1 MLKLSKRKLY
11 GEKIMDISTEFKKI
25 FNTAETPL
33 SVYCPYRIAP
43 VGAHSD
49 YQHGLISGFAID
61 HGVTINFLPT
71 NDGSVTIHS
80 LNFEGITQFSVDEL
94 PQRSYE
100 WGDFAKAAFVSLKRK
115 YKIENGF
122 IGVIN
127 GSLPVGGLSSS
138 AAVLIAYICA
148 IAKINSISF
157 TKAELIDLALYAEHD
172 YLEMNVGKMDQSCEV
187 YSKKDH
193 LLFLDTLDDSYK
205 LIPTS
210 PDMPPYEFAV
220 IFSGKERKL
229 AGTAFNS
236 RVDEAKA
243 ASFALRAFAGIPYGS
258 FKDSYM
264 RDVERSVFEEYK
276 DKIPPAW
283 RRRAEHFYGE
293 FDRVQR
299 GAAAWEKGDIEAFG
313 KIMFESGESSIYN
326 WQTGSPE
333 LKTLYEIMLECKG
346 VYGGR
351 FSGAG
356 FNGSSIALINPA
368 EKEHV
373 SAFLKEEYLKVYPQ
387 YKNDFSIHFCKTADG
402 VEF

>member
-1 MLKLSKRKLY
+1 
-11 GEKIMDISTEFKKI
+11 MDVTKKFKET
-25 FNTAETPL
+25 FNTAEEPL
-33 SVYCPYRIAP
+33 SAYCPYRIAP

-61 HGVTINFLPT
+61 HGVEIRFLPT
-71 NDGSVTIHS
+71 DDGSVKIYS
-80 LNFEGITQFSVDEL
+80 GNFDGKTEFSVYEL

-100 WGDFAKAAFVSLKRK
+100 WGDFAKAAFVSLKRRF
-115 YKIENGF
+115 KIDKGL
-122 IGVIN
+122 IGYIY
-127 GSLPVGGLSSS
+127 GDLPVGGLSSS
-138 AAVLIAYICA
+138 AAVLIAYISA
-148 IAKINSISF
+148 ITKINDIKI
-157 TKAELIDLALYAEHD
+157 TKSEVIDFALYAEHD

-193 LLFLDTLDDSYK
+193 LLFLDTLNDSYK

-210 PDMPPYEFAV
+210 KNMPAYEFAV

-229 AGTAFNS
+229 ANTAFNS

-243 ASFALRAFAGIPYGS
+243 AAFALRAFADIPYGS

-264 RDVERSVFEEYK
+264 RDVPREVFDEHK

-299 GAAAWEKGDIEAFG
+299 GAAAWENGDIAEFG
-313 KIMFESGESSIYN
+313 RIMFESGYSSIYN
-326 WQTGSPE
+326 WETGSPE
-333 LKTLYEIMLECKG
+333 LKALYEIMLNCDG

-356 FNGSSIALINPA
+356 FNGSSIALINP
-368 EKEHV
+368 EKRDEV
-373 SAFLKEEYLKVYPQ
+373 QQFLKEEYLKIYPQ
-387 YKNDFSIHFCKTADG
+387 YKNEFSIHFCKTADG
-402 VEF
+402 LKI

>member
-1 MLKLSKRKLY
+1 MILA
-11 GEKIMDISTEFKKI
+11 DAFKKK
-25 FNTAETPL
+25 FHTAETPL

-61 HGVTINFLPT
+61 EGVTLAFLPT
-71 NDGSVTIHS
+71 QDGTVQLYSE
-80 LNFEGITQFSVDEL
+80 NFEGCAEFSAFEL
-94 PQRSYE
+94 AERVYD
-100 WGDFAKAAFVSLKRK
+100 WGDFARAAFVSVKRK
-115 YKIENGF
+115 HRVEKGM
-122 IGVIN
+122 IGLIY

-138 AAVLIAYICA
+138 AAVLISYICA
-148 IAKINSISF
+148 ICKINDIEL
-157 TKAELIDLALYAEHD
+157 TRAQLIDLALYAEHD

-210 PDMPPYEFAV
+210 EKMPPYEFAV
-220 IFSGKERKL
+220 IFSGRERKL

-264 RDVERSVFEEYK
+264 RDVPREIFDEYK
-276 DKIPPAW
+276 SRIPPAW

-293 FDRVQR
+293 FSRVQR
-299 GAAAWEKGDIEAFG
+299 GAKAWENGDIAEFG
-313 KIMFESGESSIYN
+313 RIMFESGHSSIYN
-326 WQTGSPE
+326 WETGSPE
-333 LKTLYEIMLECKG
+333 LKTLYEIMLKCPG
-346 VYGGR
+346 IYGGR

-356 FNGSSIALINPA
+356 FNGSSVALIDPA
-368 EKEHV
+368 KREEIE
-373 SAFLKEEYLKVYPQ
+373 AFLKEEYLAVYPQ
-387 YKNDFSIHFCKTADG
+387 YKDDFSIRFCRTADG
-402 VEF
+402 VKL

>member
-1 MLKLSKRKLY
+1 
-11 GEKIMDISTEFKKI
+11 MDISAEFKKK
-25 FNTAETPL
+25 FNTQEDPL

-61 HGVTINFLPT
+61 QGVEIKFLPT
-71 NDGSVTIHS
+71 DNGEVEIYSGNFDGKT
-80 LNFEGITQFSVDEL
+80 EFSVYEL
-94 PQRSYE
+94 PQRAFD
-100 WGDFAKAAFVSLKRK
+100 WGDFPKAAFVSLKRK
-115 YKIENGF
+115 HRIDKGLQGYIY
-122 IGVIN
+122 

-148 IAKINSISF
+148 ICKINDIHLSR
-157 TKAELIDLALYAEHD
+157 AEIIDFALYAEHD

-210 PDMPPYEFAV
+210 ENMPPYEFAV

-229 AGTAFNS
+229 ANTAFNS

-243 ASFALRAFAGIPYGS
+243 AAYALRAFADIPYGS

-264 RDVERSVFEEYK
+264 RDVPREIFDEYK
-276 DKIPPAW
+276 DRIPAAW

-293 FDRVQR
+293 FERVKR
-299 GAAAWEKGDIEAFG
+299 GAKAWSEGDIVEFG
-313 KIMFESGESSIYN
+313 KVMFESGYSSIYN
-326 WQTGSPE
+326 WETGSPE
-333 LKTLYEIMLECKG
+333 LQTLYEIMKRTDG
-346 VYGGR
+346 IYGGR

-356 FNGSSIALINPA
+356 FNWSSIALIDPA
-368 EKEHV
+368 KKEQI
-373 SAFLKEEYLKVYPQ
+373 AKTLREEYLKVYPQ
-387 YKNDFSIHFCKTADG
+387 YEKEFSIHFCHTADG
-402 VEF
+402 VEV

>member
-1 MLKLSKRKLY
+1 MILA
-11 GEKIMDISTEFKKI
+11 DAFKKK

-61 HGVTINFLPT
+61 EGVTLAFLPT
-71 NDGSVTIHS
+71 QDGTVQLYSE
-80 LNFEGITQFSVDEL
+80 NFEGCAEFSAFEL
-94 PQRSYE
+94 AERVYD
-100 WGDFAKAAFVSLKRK
+100 WGDFARAAFVSVKRK
-115 YKIENGF
+115 HRVEKGM
-122 IGVIN
+122 IGLIY

-138 AAVLIAYICA
+138 AAVLISYICA
-148 IAKINSISF
+148 ICKINDIEL
-157 TKAELIDLALYAEHD
+157 TRAQLIDLALYAEHD

-187 YSKKDH
+187 YSQKDH

-210 PDMPPYEFAV
+210 EKMPPYEFAV
-220 IFSGKERKL
+220 IFSGRERKL

-264 RDVERSVFEEYK
+264 RDVPREIFDEYK
-276 DKIPPAW
+276 SKIPPAW

-293 FDRVQR
+293 FSRVQR
-299 GAAAWEKGDIEAFG
+299 GAKAWENGDIAEFG
-313 KIMFESGESSIYN
+313 RIMFESGHSSIYN
-326 WQTGSPE
+326 WETGSPE
-333 LKTLYEIMLECKG
+333 LKTLYEIMLKCPG
-346 VYGGR
+346 IYGGR

-356 FNGSSIALINPA
+356 FNGSSVALIDPA
-368 EKEHV
+368 KREEIE
-373 SAFLKEEYLKVYPQ
+373 AFLKEEYLAVYPQ
-387 YKNDFSIHFCKTADG
+387 YKDDFSIRFCRTADG
-402 VEF
+402 VKL

>member
-1 MLKLSKRKLY
+1 MC
-11 GEKIMDISTEFKKI
+11 ISEEFKKK
-25 FNTAETPL
+25 FNTSEEPL

-61 HGVTINFLPT
+61 HGVEIKFLPT
-71 NDGSVTIHS
+71 DDGSVKIYST
-80 LNFEGITQFSVDEL
+80 NFNGITEFSVYEL
-94 PQRSYE
+94 PQRSFE
-100 WGDFAKAAFVSLKRK
+100 WGDFAKAAFVSLKRM
-115 YKIENGF
+115 YKIEKGL
-122 IGVIN
+122 IGLIN
-127 GSLPVGGLSSS
+127 GNLPVGGLSSS

-148 IAKINSISF
+148 IAKINNITLEKSQI
-157 TKAELIDLALYAEHD
+157 IDFALYAEHD

-193 LLFLDTLDDSYK
+193 LLFLDTLDDSYR

-210 PDMPPYEFAV
+210 SNMPPYEFAV

-229 AGTAFNS
+229 ANTAFNS

-243 ASFALRAFAGIPYGS
+243 AAFALRAFANIPYGS

-264 RDVERSVFEEYK
+264 RDVPKEIFDEYK
-276 DKIPPAW
+276 NKIPENW
-283 RRRAEHFYGE
+283 RKRAEHFYSE
-293 FDRVQR
+293 FDRVKR
-299 GAAAWEKGDIEAFG
+299 GAKAWEQGNIVEFG
-313 KIMFESGESSIYN
+313 KIMFESGHSSIYN
-326 WQTGSPE
+326 WETGSPE
-333 LKTLYEIMLECKG
+333 LKTLYEIMQKCKG

-368 EKEHV
+368 EKENV
-373 SAFLKEEYLKVYPQ
+373 ENFLKEEYLKVYPQ
-387 YKNDFSIHFCKTADG
+387 YKDEFSIHFCKTADG
-402 VEF
+402 VTI

>member
-1 MLKLSKRKLY
+1 MNVKA
-11 GEKIMDISTEFKKI
+11 EFAKK
-25 FNTAETPL
+25 FNTAKEPL
-33 SVYCPYRIAP
+33 RVYCPYRIAP

-61 HGVTINFLPT
+61 HGVEIYFLPT
-71 NDGSVTIHS
+71 GNGEVKIYSG
-80 LNFEGITQFSVDEL
+80 NFEGVTDFSVYEL

-115 YKIENGF
+115 FRIEKGLIGF
-122 IGVIN
+122 IY

-138 AAVLIAYICA
+138 AAVLIAYISA
-148 IAKINSISF
+148 ICKINDI
-157 TKAELIDLALYAEHD
+157 KINRAELIDFALYAEHD

-193 LLFLDTLDDSYK
+193 LLFLDTLDDSYR

-229 AGTAFNS
+229 ANTAFNS

-243 ASFALRAFAGIPYGS
+243 ASFALRAFADIPYGS

-264 RDVERSVFEEYK
+264 RDVPKEVFDTYK

-299 GAAAWEKGDIEAFG
+299 GAKAWEQGDIKEFG
-313 KIMFESGESSIYN
+313 KIMFESGFSSIYN
-326 WQTGSPE
+326 WETGSPE
-333 LKTLYEIMLECKG
+333 LQALYEIMKRCDG

-356 FNGSSIALINPA
+356 FNGSSIALIDPA
-368 EKEHV
+368 KRDFVAE
-373 SAFLKEEYLKVYPQ
+373 FLKTEYLKIYPQ
-387 YKNDFSIHFCKTADG
+387 YEKDFSIHFCHTADG
-402 VEF
+402 VEL

>member
-1 MLKLSKRKLY
+1 MNVKAQ
-11 GEKIMDISTEFKKI
+11 FKQK
-25 FNTAETPL
+25 FNTAEEPL
-33 SVYCPYRIAP
+33 RVYCPYRIAP

-61 HGVTINFLPT
+61 HGVEIYFLPT
-71 NDGSVTIHS
+71 DNGEVTIYS
-80 LNFEGITQFSVDEL
+80 GNFDGVTCFSVYEL

-115 YKIENGF
+115 FRIEKGLIGF
-122 IGVIN
+122 IN
-127 GSLPVGGLSSS
+127 GTLPVGGLSSS
-138 AAVLIAYICA
+138 AAVLIAYINA
-148 IAKINSISF
+148 ICKINDI
-157 TKAELIDLALYAEHD
+157 KIDRAELIDFALYAEHD

-193 LLFLDTLDDSYK
+193 LLFLDTLDDSYR

-210 PDMPPYEFAV
+210 ENMPPYEFAV

-229 AGTAFNS
+229 ANTAFNS

-243 ASFALRAFAGIPYGS
+243 ASFALRAFADIPYGS

-264 RDVERSVFEEYK
+264 RDVPREVFDAHK

-299 GAAAWEKGDIEAFG
+299 GAKAWEKGDIKEFG
-313 KIMFESGESSIYN
+313 KIMFESGYSSIYN
-326 WQTGSPE
+326 WETGSAE
-333 LKTLYEIMLECKG
+333 LQSLYEIMKRCDG
-346 VYGGR
+346 IYGGR

-356 FNGSSIALINPA
+356 FNGSSIALIDPA
-368 EKEHV
+368 KKDFVAE
-373 SAFLKEEYLKVYPQ
+373 FLKTEYLKIYPQ
-387 YKNDFSIHFCKTADG
+387 YEKDFSIHFCKTADG
-402 VEF
+402 VEL

>member
-1 MLKLSKRKLY
+1 MILA
-11 GEKIMDISTEFKKI
+11 DAFKKK

-61 HGVTINFLPT
+61 EGVTLAFLPT
-71 NDGSVTIHS
+71 QDGTVQLYSE
-80 LNFEGITQFSVDEL
+80 NFEGCAEFSAFEL
-94 PQRSYE
+94 AERVYD
-100 WGDFAKAAFVSLKRK
+100 WGDFARAASVPAKRK
-115 YKIENGF
+115 HRVEKGMTGLIY
-122 IGVIN
+122 

-138 AAVLIAYICA
+138 AAVLISYICA
-148 IAKINSISF
+148 ICKINDIEL
-157 TKAELIDLALYAEHD
+157 TRAQLIDLALYAEHD

-210 PDMPPYEFAV
+210 EKMPPYEFAV
-220 IFSGKERKL
+220 IFSGRERKL

-264 RDVERSVFEEYK
+264 RDVPREIFDEYK
-276 DKIPPAW
+276 SKIPPAW

-293 FDRVQR
+293 FSRVQR
-299 GAAAWEKGDIEAFG
+299 GAKAWENGDIAEFG
-313 KIMFESGESSIYN
+313 RIMFESGHSSIYN
-326 WQTGSPE
+326 WETGSPE
-333 LKTLYEIMLECKG
+333 LKTLYEIMLKCPG
-346 VYGGR
+346 IYGGR

-356 FNGSSIALINPA
+356 FNGSSVALIDPA
-368 EKEHV
+368 KREEIE
-373 SAFLKEEYLKVYPQ
+373 AFLKEEYLAVYPQ
-387 YKNDFSIHFCKTADG
+387 YKDDFSIRFCRTADG
-402 VEF
+402 VKL

>member
-1 MLKLSKRKLY
+1 MILA
-11 GEKIMDISTEFKKI
+11 DAFKKK

-61 HGVTINFLPT
+61 EGVTLAFLPT
-71 NDGSVTIHS
+71 QDGTVQLYSE
-80 LNFEGITQFSVDEL
+80 NFEGCAEFSAFEL
-94 PQRSYE
+94 AERVYD
-100 WGDFAKAAFVSLKRK
+100 WGDFARAAFVSVKRK
-115 YKIENGF
+115 HRVEKGM
-122 IGVIN
+122 IGLIY

-138 AAVLIAYICA
+138 AAVLISYICA
-148 IAKINSISF
+148 ICKIYDIEL
-157 TKAELIDLALYAEHD
+157 TRAQLIDLALYAEHD

-193 LLFLDTLDDSYK
+193 LLFLDTLDDSYT

-210 PDMPPYEFAV
+210 EKMPPYEFAV
-220 IFSGKERKL
+220 IFSGRERKL

-264 RDVERSVFEEYK
+264 RDVPREIFDEYK
-276 DKIPPAW
+276 SKIPPAW

-293 FDRVQR
+293 FSRVQR
-299 GAAAWEKGDIEAFG
+299 GAKAWENGDIAEFG
-313 KIMFESGESSIYN
+313 RIMFESGHSSIYN
-326 WQTGSPE
+326 WETGSPE
-333 LKTLYEIMLECKG
+333 LKTLYEIMLKCPG
-346 VYGGR
+346 IYGGR

-356 FNGSSIALINPA
+356 FNGSSVALIDPA
-368 EKEHV
+368 KREEIE
-373 SAFLKEEYLKVYPQ
+373 AFLKEEYLAVYPQ
-387 YKNDFSIHFCKTADG
+387 YKDDFSIRFCRTADG
-402 VEF
+402 VKL

>member
-1 MLKLSKRKLY
+1 
-11 GEKIMDISTEFKKI
+11 MDLEYEFKKK
-25 FNTAETPL
+25 FNTAQTPL
-33 SVYCPYRIAP
+33 TVYCPYRIAP

-61 HGVTINFLPT
+61 EGVTLAFLPT
-71 NDGSVTIHS
+71 DDGTVKLYSE
-80 LNFEGITQFSVDEL
+80 NFEGCAEFSAFEL
-94 PQRSYE
+94 AQRSFD
-100 WGDFAKAAFVSLKRK
+100 WGDFARAAFVSVKRK
-115 YKIENGF
+115 HRVEKGM
-122 IGVIN
+122 IGVIY

-138 AAVLIAYICA
+138 AAVLISYICA
-148 IAKINSISF
+148 ICRINDIEL
-157 TKAELIDLALYAEHD
+157 TRPELIDFALYAEHD

-210 PDMPPYEFAV
+210 EKMPPYEFAV

-229 AGTAFNS
+229 ANTAFNS

-264 RDVERSVFEEYK
+264 RDVPREIFDEYK
-276 DKIPPAW
+276 SKIPPAW
-283 RRRAEHFYGE
+283 RKRAEHFYGE
-293 FDRVQR
+293 FSRVQR
-299 GAAAWEKGDIEAFG
+299 GAKAWENGDIAEFG
-313 KIMFESGESSIYN
+313 RIMFESGHSSIYN
-326 WQTGSPE
+326 WETGSPE
-333 LKTLYEIMLECKG
+333 LKTLYEIMLECPG

-356 FNGSSIALINPA
+356 FNGSSIALIDPTKR
-368 EKEHV
+368 EEI
-373 SAFLKEEYLKVYPQ
+373 SAFLKERYLAAYPQ
-387 YKNDFSIHFCKTADG
+387 YKDDFSIRFCHTADG
-402 VEF
+402 VKI

>member
-1 MLKLSKRKLY
+1 MILA
-11 GEKIMDISTEFKKI
+11 DAFKKK

-61 HGVTINFLPT
+61 EGVTLAFLPT
-71 NDGSVTIHS
+71 QDGTVQLYSE
-80 LNFEGITQFSVDEL
+80 NFDGCAEFSAFEL
-94 PQRSYE
+94 AERVYD
-100 WGDFAKAAFVSLKRK
+100 WGDFARAAFVSVKRK
-115 YKIENGF
+115 HRVEKGM
-122 IGVIN
+122 IGLIY

-138 AAVLIAYICA
+138 AAVLISYICA
-148 IAKINSISF
+148 ICKINDIEL
-157 TKAELIDLALYAEHD
+157 TRAQLIDLALYAEHD
-172 YLEMNVGKMDQSCEV
+172 YLEMNGGKIDQSCEV

-210 PDMPPYEFAV
+210 EKMPPYEFAV
-220 IFSGKERKL
+220 IFSGRERKL

-236 RVDEAKA
+236 SVDEAKA

-264 RDVERSVFEEYK
+264 RDVPREIFDEYK
-276 DKIPPAW
+276 SKIPPAW

-293 FDRVQR
+293 FSRVQR
-299 GAAAWEKGDIEAFG
+299 GAKAWENGDIAEFG
-313 KIMFESGESSIYN
+313 RIMFESGHSSIYN
-326 WQTGSPE
+326 WETGSPE
-333 LKTLYEIMLECKG
+333 LKTLYEIMLKCPG
-346 VYGGR
+346 IYGGR

-356 FNGSSIALINPA
+356 FNGSSVALIDPA
-368 EKEHV
+368 KREEIE
-373 SAFLKEEYLKVYPQ
+373 AFLKEEYLAVYPQ
-387 YKNDFSIHFCKTADG
+387 YKDDFSIRFCRTADG
-402 VEF
+402 VKL

>member
-1 MLKLSKRKLY
+1 
-11 GEKIMDISTEFKKI
+11 MDISAQFKKK
-25 FNTAETPL
+25 FNTSQKPF
-33 SVYCPYRIAP
+33 SVFCPYRIAP

-61 HGVTINFLPT
+61 HGVEINYLPT
-71 NDGSVTIHS
+71 DNGSVKLYS
-80 LNFEGITQFSVDEL
+80 GNFDGVTEFSVYEL
-94 PQRSYE
+94 PQRNYN
-100 WGDFAKAAFVSLKRK
+100 WGDFAKAAFVSLKRSF
-115 YKIENGF
+115 KIDKGLIGF
-122 IGVIN
+122 IYGD
-127 GSLPVGGLSSS
+127 LPVGGLSSS

-148 IAKINSISF
+148 IAKINDISLSRQ
-157 TKAELIDLALYAEHD
+157 EIVDYALYAEHD

-193 LLFLDTLDDSYK
+193 LLFLDTLDDSYR

-210 PDMPPYEFAV
+210 EKMPPYEFAV
-220 IFSGKERKL
+220 IFSGRERKL
-229 AGTAFNS
+229 ANTAFNS

-243 ASFALRAFAGIPYGS
+243 AAFALRAFAGIPYGS

-264 RDVERSVFEEYK
+264 RDVKREVFDAYK

-299 GAAAWEKGDIEAFG
+299 GAKAWENGDISEFG
-313 KIMFESGESSIYN
+313 KIMFESGKSSIYN
-326 WQTGSPE
+326 WETGSPE
-333 LKTLYEIMLECKG
+333 LQTLYEIMLRCDG

-356 FNGSSIALINPA
+356 FNGSSIALINPDKR
-368 EKEHV
+368 ENV
-373 SAFLKEEYLKVYPQ
+373 SAFLREEYLKVYPR
-387 YKNDFSIHFCKTADG
+387 YEKDFSIHFCHTADG
-402 VEF
+402 VSL

>member
-1 MLKLSKRKLY
+1 
-11 GEKIMDISTEFKKI
+11 MDITSEFKKR
-25 FNTAETPL
+25 FNTSEEPL

-49 YQHGLISGFAID
+49 YQHGLISGFAIN
-61 HGVTINFLPT
+61 HGVEIKFLPT
-71 NDGSVTIHS
+71 ENGEVKIFSG
-80 LNFEGITQFSVDEL
+80 NFEGVAEFSAYEL
-94 PQRSYE
+94 PQRSYD

-115 YKIENGF
+115 HRIEKGLIGF
-122 IGVIN
+122 IY

-138 AAVLIAYICA
+138 AAVLISYICA
-148 IAKINSISF
+148 ICKINDI
-157 TKAELIDLALYAEHD
+157 TLTRAELIDIALYAEHD

-210 PDMPPYEFAV
+210 SNMPEYEFAV

-229 AGTAFNS
+229 ANTAFNS

-264 RDVERSVFEEYK
+264 RDVPKEVFEEHK

-299 GAAAWEKGDIEAFG
+299 GAKAWESGNIEEFG
-313 KIMFESGESSIYN
+313 KIMFESGYSSIYN
-326 WQTGSPE
+326 WETGSPE
-333 LKTLYEIMLECKG
+333 LKTLYEIMLKCDG

-356 FNGSSIALINPA
+356 FNGSSIALINPDKREA
-368 EKEHV
+368 V
-373 SAFLKEEYLKVYPQ
+373 SEFLKEEYLKVYPQ

-402 VEF
+402 VEL

>member
-1 MLKLSKRKLY
+1 MNVKAQFQQK
-11 GEKIMDISTEFKKI
+11 
-25 FNTAETPL
+25 FNTAEEPL
-33 SVYCPYRIAP
+33 RVYCPYRIAP

-61 HGVTINFLPT
+61 QGVEIYFLPT
-71 NDGSVTIHS
+71 NNGEVTIYS
-80 LNFEGITQFSVDEL
+80 GNFDGETHFSVYEL

-115 YKIENGF
+115 FRIEKGLIGF
-122 IGVIN
+122 IN
-127 GSLPVGGLSSS
+127 GTLPVGGLSSS
-138 AAVLIAYICA
+138 AAVLIAYINA
-148 IAKINSISF
+148 ICKINNI
-157 TKAELIDLALYAEHD
+157 KIDRAELIDFALYAEHD

-193 LLFLDTLDDSYK
+193 LLFLDTLDDSYR

-210 PDMPPYEFAV
+210 ENMPPYEFAV

-229 AGTAFNS
+229 ANTAFNS

-243 ASFALRAFAGIPYGS
+243 ASFALRAFADIPYGS

-264 RDVERSVFEEYK
+264 RDVPREVFDAHK

-299 GAAAWEKGDIEAFG
+299 GARAWEQGDIAEFG
-313 KIMFESGESSIYN
+313 RIMFESGYSSIYN
-326 WQTGSPE
+326 WETGSPE
-333 LKTLYEIMLECKG
+333 LQALYEIMKRCDG

-356 FNGSSIALINPA
+356 FNGSSIALIDPA
-368 EKEHV
+368 KRDYVAE
-373 SAFLKEEYLKVYPQ
+373 FLKTEYLKIYPQ
-387 YKNDFSIHFCKTADG
+387 YEKDFSIHFCKTADG
-402 VEF
+402 VEL

>member
-1 MLKLSKRKLY
+1 MILA
-11 GEKIMDISTEFKKI
+11 DAFKKK
-25 FNTAETPL
+25 FHTAETPL

-61 HGVTINFLPT
+61 EGVTLAFLPT
-71 NDGSVTIHS
+71 QDGTVQLYSE
-80 LNFEGITQFSVDEL
+80 NFEGCAEFSAFEL
-94 PQRSYE
+94 AERVYD
-100 WGDFAKAAFVSLKRK
+100 WGDFARAAFVSVKRK
-115 YKIENGF
+115 HRVEKGM
-122 IGVIN
+122 IGLIY

-138 AAVLIAYICA
+138 AAVLISYICA
-148 IAKINSISF
+148 ICKINDIEL
-157 TKAELIDLALYAEHD
+157 TRAQLIDLALYAEHD

-210 PDMPPYEFAV
+210 EKMPPYEFAV
-220 IFSGKERKL
+220 IFSGRERKL

-264 RDVERSVFEEYK
+264 RDVPREIFDEYK
-276 DKIPPAW
+276 SKIPPAW

-293 FDRVQR
+293 FSRVQR
-299 GAAAWEKGDIEAFG
+299 GAKAWENGDIAEFG
-313 KIMFESGESSIYN
+313 RIMFESGHSSIYN
-326 WQTGSPE
+326 WETGSPE
-333 LKTLYEIMLECKG
+333 LKTLYEIMLKCPG
-346 VYGGR
+346 IYGGR

-356 FNGSSIALINPA
+356 FNGSSVALIDPA
-368 EKEHV
+368 KREEIE
-373 SAFLKEEYLKVYPQ
+373 AFLKEEYLAVYPQ
-387 YKNDFSIHFCKTADG
+387 YKDDFSIRFCRTADG
-402 VEF
+402 VKL

>member
-1 MLKLSKRKLY
+1 MNVKAQFQQK
-11 GEKIMDISTEFKKI
+11 
-25 FNTAETPL
+25 FNTAEEPL
-33 SVYCPYRIAP
+33 RVYCPYRIAP

-61 HGVTINFLPT
+61 QGVEIYFLPT
-71 NDGSVTIHS
+71 NNGEVTIYS
-80 LNFEGITQFSVDEL
+80 GNFDGETHFSVYEL

-115 YKIENGF
+115 FRIEKGLIGF
-122 IGVIN
+122 IN
-127 GSLPVGGLSSS
+127 GTLPVGGLSSS
-138 AAVLIAYICA
+138 AAVLIAYINA
-148 IAKINSISF
+148 ICKINNI
-157 TKAELIDLALYAEHD
+157 KIDRAELIDFALYAEHD

-193 LLFLDTLDDSYK
+193 LLFLDTLDDSYR

-210 PDMPPYEFAV
+210 ENMPPYEFAV

-229 AGTAFNS
+229 ANTAFNS

-243 ASFALRAFAGIPYGS
+243 ASFALRAFADIPYGS

-264 RDVERSVFEEYK
+264 RDVPREVFDAHK

-299 GAAAWEKGDIEAFG
+299 GARAWEQGDIAEFG
-313 KIMFESGESSIYN
+313 RIMFESGYSSIYN
-326 WQTGSPE
+326 WETGSPE
-333 LKTLYEIMLECKG
+333 LQALYEIMKRCDG

-356 FNGSSIALINPA
+356 FNGSSIALIDPA
-368 EKEHV
+368 KRDYVAE
-373 SAFLKEEYLKVYPQ
+373 FLKTEYLKMYPQ
-387 YKNDFSIHFCKTADG
+387 YEKDFSIHFCKTADG
-402 VEF
+402 VEL

>member
-1 MLKLSKRKLY
+1 MNVKAQFQQK
-11 GEKIMDISTEFKKI
+11 
-25 FNTAETPL
+25 FNTAEEPFR
-33 SVYCPYRIAP
+33 VYCPYRIAP

-61 HGVTINFLPT
+61 QGVEIYFLPT
-71 NDGSVTIHS
+71 NNGEVTIYS
-80 LNFEGITQFSVDEL
+80 GNFDGETHFSVYEL

-115 YKIENGF
+115 FRIEKGLIGF
-122 IGVIN
+122 IN
-127 GSLPVGGLSSS
+127 GTLPVGGLSSS
-138 AAVLIAYICA
+138 AAVLIAYINA
-148 IAKINSISF
+148 ICKINNI
-157 TKAELIDLALYAEHD
+157 KIDRAELIDFALYAEHD

-193 LLFLDTLDDSYK
+193 LLFLDTLDDSYR

-210 PDMPPYEFAV
+210 ENMPPYEFAV

-229 AGTAFNS
+229 ANTAFNS

-243 ASFALRAFAGIPYGS
+243 ASFALRAFADIPYGS

-264 RDVERSVFEEYK
+264 RDVPREVFDAHK

-299 GAAAWEKGDIEAFG
+299 GARAWEQGDIAEFG
-313 KIMFESGESSIYN
+313 RIMFESGYSSIYN
-326 WQTGSPE
+326 WETGSPE
-333 LKTLYEIMLECKG
+333 LQALYEIMKRCDG

-356 FNGSSIALINPA
+356 FNGSSIALIDPA
-368 EKEHV
+368 KRDYVAE
-373 SAFLKEEYLKVYPQ
+373 FLKTEYLKMYPQ
-387 YKNDFSIHFCKTADG
+387 YEKDFSIHFCKTADG
-402 VEF
+402 VEL

>member
-1 MLKLSKRKLY
+1 
-11 GEKIMDISTEFKKI
+11 MDVKAEFQKK
-25 FNTAETPL
+25 FNTAEEPL
-33 SVYCPYRIAP
+33 RAYCPYRIAP

-61 HGVTINFLPT
+61 HGVEIYFLPT
-71 NDGSVTIHS
+71 DNGEVTIYS
-80 LNFEGITQFSVDEL
+80 GNFDGVTKFSVYEL

-115 YKIENGF
+115 FRIEKGLNGF
-122 IGVIN
+122 IN
-127 GSLPVGGLSSS
+127 GTLPVGGLSSS
-138 AAVLIAYICA
+138 AAVLIAYINAVC
-148 IAKINSISF
+148 KINNIKI
-157 TKAELIDLALYAEHD
+157 TKSELIDFALYAEHD

-205 LIPTS
+205 LIPTNKN
-210 PDMPPYEFAV
+210 MPPYEFAV

-229 AGTAFNS
+229 ANTAFNS

-243 ASFALRAFAGIPYGS
+243 ASFALRAFADIPYGS

-264 RDVERSVFEEYK
+264 RDVPREVFDAHK
-276 DKIPPAW
+276 DKIPAAW

-299 GAAAWEKGDIEAFG
+299 GAKAWENGNIVEFG
-313 KIMFESGESSIYN
+313 KIMFESGHSSIYN
-326 WQTGSPE
+326 WETGSPE
-333 LKTLYEIMLECKG
+333 LQTLYEIMKRCDG

-356 FNGSSIALINPA
+356 FNGSSIALIDPA
-368 EKEHV
+368 KKKAV
-373 SAFLKEEYLKVYPQ
+373 ADFLKTEYLKIYPQ
-387 YKNDFSIHFCKTADG
+387 YEKDFSIHFCKTADG
-402 VEF
+402 VEME

>member
-1 MLKLSKRKLY
+1 MLNK
-11 GEKIMDISTEFKKI
+11 GFVMDIKAEFKKK
-25 FNTAETPL
+25 FNTSQEPL

-49 YQHGLISGFAID
+49 YQHGLISGFAIN
-61 HGVTINFLPT
+61 HGVEINFLPT
-71 NDGSVTIHS
+71 ENGQVKIYSGNFDGAAD
-80 LNFEGITQFSVDEL
+80 FSAYEL
-94 PQRSYE
+94 PQRSFD
-100 WGDFAKAAFVSLKRK
+100 WGDFAKAAFVSLKRRHR
-115 YKIENGF
+115 IEKGL
-122 IGVIN
+122 IGYIY

-148 IAKINSISF
+148 ICKVNDISI
-157 TKAELIDLALYAEHD
+157 TKSDLIDFALYAEHD

-193 LLFLDTLDDSYK
+193 LLFLDTLDDTYK

-210 PDMPPYEFAV
+210 ENMPPYEFAV

-229 AGTAFNS
+229 ANTAFNS

-243 ASFALRAFAGIPYGS
+243 AAFALRAFADIPYGS

-264 RDVERSVFEEYK
+264 RDVPREVFDEYK

-283 RRRAEHFYGE
+283 CRRAKHFYGE
-293 FDRVQR
+293 FSRVQQ
-299 GAAAWEKGDIEAFG
+299 GAKAWEQGDIERFG
-313 KIMFESGESSIYN
+313 KIMFESGYSSIYN
-326 WQTGSPE
+326 WETGSPE
-333 LKTLYEIMLECKG
+333 LKTLYEIMLKCSG

-356 FNGSSIALINPA
+356 FNGSSIALINP
-368 EKEHV
+368 EKREEV
-373 SAFLKEEYLKVYPQ
+373 SEFLREEYLKVYPQ
-387 YKNDFSIHFCKTADG
+387 YENDFSIHFCKTADG
-402 VEF
+402 VQF

>member
-1 MLKLSKRKLY
+1 MV
-11 GEKIMDISTEFKKI
+11 KIMDISAEFKKK
-25 FNTAETPL
+25 FNTAEEPL

-49 YQHGLISGFAID
+49 YQHGLISGFAIN
-61 HGVTINFLPT
+61 HGVEIKFLPT
-71 NDGSVTIHS
+71 ENGMVKLFSGNFDGSA
-80 LNFEGITQFSVDEL
+80 EFSVYEL
-94 PQRSYE
+94 PQRSMD

-115 YKIENGF
+115 HRIEKGL
-122 IGVIN
+122 IGMIY

-148 IAKINSISF
+148 ICKINNISL
-157 TKAELIDLALYAEHD
+157 TRAELIDFALYAEHD

-210 PDMPPYEFAV
+210 PNMPPYEFAV

-229 AGTAFNS
+229 ANTAFNS

-243 ASFALRAFAGIPYGS
+243 AAFALRAFADIPYGS

-264 RDVERSVFEEYK
+264 RDVPKEVFDAHK
-276 DKIPPAW
+276 DKIPAAW
-283 RRRAEHFYGE
+283 RRRAQHFYGE
-293 FDRVQR
+293 FSRVQR
-299 GAAAWEKGDIEAFG
+299 GAKAWENGDIVEFG

-326 WQTGSPE
+326 WETGSDE
-333 LKTLYEIMLECKG
+333 LKTLYEIMLKCAG
-346 VYGGR
+346 IYGGR

-356 FNGSSIALINPA
+356 FNGSSVALIDPA
-368 EKEHV
+368 KRDYVEQ
-373 SAFLKEEYLKVYPQ
+373 FLKEEYLKVYPQ
-387 YKNDFSIHFCKTADG
+387 YKDDFSIHFCKTADG
-402 VEF
+402 VELPSI

>member
-1 MLKLSKRKLY
+1 
-11 GEKIMDISTEFKKI
+11 MDVKGEFKRL
-25 FNTAETPL
+25 FNTTEEPL
-33 SVYCPYRIAP
+33 RVYCPYRIAP

-61 HGVTINFLPT
+61 QGVEIYFLPT
-71 NDGSVTIHS
+71 NDGSVRIYS
-80 LNFEGITQFSVDEL
+80 GNFDGETAFSAFEL

-115 YKIENGF
+115 YRIDKGLIGF
-122 IGVIN
+122 IN
-127 GSLPVGGLSSS
+127 GTLPVGGLSSS
-138 AAVLIAYICA
+138 AAVLIAYISAVC
-148 IAKINSISF
+148 KINGITL
-157 TKAELIDLALYAEHD
+157 TKAEVIDFALYAEHD

-193 LLFLDTLDDSYK
+193 LLFLDTLDDSYR

-210 PDMPPYEFAV
+210 ENMPPYEFAI

-229 AGTAFNS
+229 ANTAFNS

-243 ASFALRAFAGIPYGS
+243 AAFALRAFAGIPYGS

-264 RDVERSVFEEYK
+264 RDVPREVFDEYK
-276 DKIPPAW
+276 DKIPEAW
-283 RRRAEHFYGE
+283 RKRAQHFYGE

-299 GAAAWEKGDIEAFG
+299 GAKAWEQGDIVEFG
-313 KIMFESGESSIYN
+313 KIMFESGYSSIYN
-326 WQTGSPE
+326 WETGSPE
-333 LKTLYEIMLECKG
+333 LQALYEIMKKCPG

-356 FNGSSIALINPA
+356 FNGSSIALINPDKKDEVA
-368 EKEHV
+368 D
-373 SAFLKEEYLKVYPQ
+373 FLKIEYLKLYPQ
-387 YKNDFSIHFCKTADG
+387 YENDFSIHFCKTADG
-402 VEF
+402 VEI

>member
-1 MLKLSKRKLY
+1 
-11 GEKIMDISTEFKKI
+11 MDVSAEFKKK
-25 FNTAETPL
+25 FNTEEEPL

-61 HGVTINFLPT
+61 QGVEIKFLPT
-71 NDGSVTIHS
+71 DNGEVEIYSGNFDGKTD
-80 LNFEGITQFSVDEL
+80 FSVYEL
-94 PQRSYE
+94 PQRAFD
-100 WGDFAKAAFVSLKRK
+100 WGDFPKAAFVSLKRK
-115 YKIENGF
+115 HRIDKGLKGLIY
-122 IGVIN
+122 

-148 IAKINSISF
+148 ICKINDIKLTRSEI
-157 TKAELIDLALYAEHD
+157 IDFALYAEHD

-210 PDMPPYEFAV
+210 ENMPPYEFAV

-229 AGTAFNS
+229 ANTAFNS

-243 ASFALRAFAGIPYGS
+243 AAYALRAFADIPYGS

-264 RDVERSVFEEYK
+264 RDVPREVFDKYK
-276 DKIPPAW
+276 DQIPAAW

-293 FDRVQR
+293 FERVQR
-299 GAAAWEKGDIEAFG
+299 GAKAWAEGDIVEFG
-313 KIMFESGESSIYN
+313 KVMFESGYSSIYN
-326 WQTGSPE
+326 WETGSPE
-333 LKTLYEIMLECKG
+333 LQTLYEIMKRTDG

-356 FNGSSIALINPA
+356 FNGSSIALIDPA
-368 EKEHV
+368 KKEQVEKT
-373 SAFLKEEYLKVYPQ
+373 LREEYLKVYPQ
-387 YKNDFSIHFCKTADG
+387 YANEFSIHFCQTADG
-402 VEF
+402 VEV

>member
-1 MLKLSKRKLY
+1 
-11 GEKIMDISTEFKKI
+11 MDVSAEFKKK
-25 FNTAETPL
+25 FNTEEEPL
-33 SVYCPYRIAP
+33 TVYCPYRIAP

-61 HGVTINFLPT
+61 QGVEIKFLPT
-71 NDGSVTIHS
+71 DNGEVEIYSG
-80 LNFEGITQFSVDEL
+80 NFEGKTHFSVYEL
-94 PQRSYE
+94 PQRAFD
-100 WGDFAKAAFVSLKRK
+100 WGDFPKAAFVSLKRK
-115 YKIENGF
+115 HRIDKGLKGF
-122 IGVIN
+122 IY

-138 AAVLIAYICA
+138 AAVLITYIRA
-148 IAKINSISF
+148 ICTINDIKL
-157 TKAELIDLALYAEHD
+157 TRAEIIDFALYAEHD

-210 PDMPPYEFAV
+210 DNMPPYEFAV

-229 AGTAFNS
+229 ANTAFNS

-243 ASFALRAFAGIPYGS
+243 AAYALRAFADIPYGS

-264 RDVERSVFEEYK
+264 RDVPREVFDKYK
-276 DKIPPAW
+276 DQIPAAW

-293 FDRVQR
+293 FERVQR
-299 GAAAWEKGDIEAFG
+299 GAKAWAEGDIVEFG
-313 KIMFESGESSIYN
+313 KVMFESGYSSIYN
-326 WQTGSPE
+326 WETGSPE
-333 LKTLYEIMLECKG
+333 LQTLYEIMKRTDG

-356 FNGSSIALINPA
+356 FNGSSIALIDPA
-368 EKEHV
+368 KKEQVEKT
-373 SAFLKEEYLKVYPQ
+373 LREEYLKVYPQ
-387 YKNDFSIHFCKTADG
+387 YANEFSIHFCKTADG
-402 VEF
+402 VEI

>member
-1 MLKLSKRKLY
+1 MNNKSEFQKR
-11 GEKIMDISTEFKKI
+11 
-25 FNTAETPL
+25 FNTEKEPL
-33 SVYCPYRIAP
+33 RVYCPYRIAP

-61 HGVTINFLPT
+61 HGVEIYFLPT
-71 NDGSVTIHS
+71 DNGEVTIYS
-80 LNFEGITQFSVDEL
+80 GNFDGVTAFSVYEL

-100 WGDFAKAAFVSLKRK
+100 WGDFAKAAVVSLKRK
-115 YKIENGF
+115 FRIEKGLKGF
-122 IGVIN
+122 IK

-148 IAKINSISF
+148 VCKINDIKI
-157 TKAELIDLALYAEHD
+157 TRAELIDFALYAEHD

-193 LLFLDTLDDSYK
+193 LLFLDTLDDSYR

-210 PDMPPYEFAV
+210 TNMPPYEFAV
-220 IFSGKERKL
+220 IFSGKERRL
-229 AGTAFNS
+229 ANTAFNS

-243 ASFALRAFAGIPYGS
+243 AAFALRAFADIPYGS

-264 RDVERSVFEEYK
+264 RDVPKEVFDAHK
-276 DKIPPAW
+276 DKIPAAW
-283 RRRAEHFYGE
+283 CRRAEHFYGE

-299 GAAAWEKGDIEAFG
+299 GARAWEQGDIKEFG
-313 KIMFESGESSIYN
+313 KIMFESGSSSINN
-326 WQTGSPE
+326 WETGSPE
-333 LKTLYEIMLECKG
+333 LKTLYEIMKRCDG

-356 FNGSSIALINPA
+356 FNGSSIALIDPEKRDYVA
-368 EKEHV
+368 E
-373 SAFLKEEYLKVYPQ
+373 FLRTEYLKVYPQ

-402 VEF
+402 VEL